1 VKAVEAAR
9 VGAEQRLE
17 TLTNEVCLDPPVASD
32 HDTSYCFAKSVL
44 DSPGIQT
51 QVTQVEGEV
60 VGTMLKSE
68 QALRSKLLDEQ
79 EHMLK
84 SEQALRNQLLDEQEQ
99 ALTAVMHEEIEGV
112 RQEMKAKADAQVKE
126 MKAAQR
132 DIQANADARVKEAE
146 EMQREIQAQVKAQVK
161 ETEAAAQ
168 KRETTLEIQVAA
180 ERSLVSVQP
189 HPPSSPAPTAARNE
203 ARPPSHALKSD

>member
-60 VGTMLKSE
+60 VGTMSGIMQLEEKLA
-68 QALRSKLLDEQ
+68 QAHEVCRR
-79 EHMLK
+79 
-84 SEQALRNQLLDEQEQ
+84 ALHPLCLM
-99 ALTAVMHEEIEGV
+99 AV
-112 RQEMKAKADAQVKE
+112 RA
-126 MKAAQR
+126 
-132 DIQANADARVKEAE
+132 
-146 EMQREIQAQVKAQVK
+146 
-161 ETEAAAQ
+161 
-168 KRETTLEIQVAA
+168 
-180 ERSLVSVQP
+180 
-189 HPPSSPAPTAARNE
+189 
-203 ARPPSHALKSD
+203 